1 MDETS
6 ETAMTAMNLLSTTWR
21 LWYSRAGMFFL
32 IMGIPIAALGIL
44 SVIVVY
50 VISPHAQVMPL
61 REVYEKMGILQ
72 KLSVV
77 VVFLASFGMQYHALA
92 ASAFATQVIWQGR
105 SVSMW
110 QAIRSVRRKQLR
122 LFWMVMLVCMIT
134 GPLGLVAF
142 PFLAFATAPGF
153 PVAILE
159 NRPALAAIKRGNSL
173 GKGRQGRIAVLVALW
188 LGLGGAA
195 VVGLVSI
202 LSLIETLYGRPWF
215 LRPLPLVGLWFIM
228 LIPQLYMIALTL
240 NYLDQRKYKS
250 GMGSASS
257 NSVEG

>member
-1 MDETS
+1 MDEIS
-6 ETAMTAMNLLSTTWR
+6 ETAMTTLNLLHTTWR
-21 LWYSRAGMFFL
+21 LWYSRAGVFFL

-50 VISPHAQVMPL
+50 VICANPQDMPP

-77 VVFLASFGMQYHALA
+77 LVFLASLGIQSGALA
-92 ASAFATQVIWQGR
+92 ASAFATQEIWHRR
-105 SVSMW
+105 SVSVS

-122 LFWMVMLVCMIT
+122 LFWMVMLVCMFT
-134 GPLGLVAF
+134 GPLGLIAF
-142 PFLAFATAPGF
+142 PFLAFAAAPGF

-159 NRPALAAIKRGNSL
+159 NAPALAAIERGNSL

-195 VVGLVSI
+195 VIGWVSLLSI
-202 LSLIETLYGRPWF
+202 LETRFGRPWF
-215 LRPLPLVGLWFIM
+215 LRPLPLVGLWVIM

-240 NYLDQRKYKS
+240 NYLDQSKHKS
-250 GMGSASS
+250 EIGSASS